1 MPKQTPTKHFSPAT
15 TKHSSPESIRVAKR
29 KERIVKLKTTTP
41 GMEKR
46 TLRALNAIWLAEQAG
61 RLDDT
66 LDDETRQQIAE
77 TITAD
82 RATQRLATVSP
93 TDLGY
98 ENGPKMSRKV
108 VGLLS
113 SWKMEEDGAGWP
125 GSFEE
130 GLVAIYHTN
139 SVAVAKAI
147 AKAIAPEAPER
158 AVTTLF
164 SGRQSKHAD
173 ISNTVENRV
182 HVDGSGAAP
191 VAGKDA
197 TETKQTK
204 ASRVGSAAAARFEGE
219 DDDEDEV
226 YDDDFLGPVC
236 ALYQNC

>member
-1 MPKQTPTKHFSPAT
+1 MLKAT
-15 TKHSSPESIRVAKR
+15 
-29 KERIVKLKTTTP
+29 KLKATTP

-46 TLRALNAIWLAEQAG
+46 TLRALNAIWLVEQTE

-66 LDDETRQQIAE
+66 LDDNTRQQIAE

-82 RATQRLATVSP
+82 RAAQRLATVSP

-113 SWKMEEDGAGWP
+113 SWKMEENVWP

-191 VAGKDA
+191 VDGKDA

-204 ASRVGSAAAARFEGE
+204 ASRVGSAAAVRFDEE
-219 DDDEDEV
+219 DDEDEV

-236 ALYQNC
+236 ALYHNC